1 MHTHTQHLW
10 ITDIA
15 PELCLT
21 HHVEI
26 LLQFLYI
33 TTTVRRHTP
42 PPKPVHRHPIISSGL
57 QKLEGCVTMPWIWEI
72 PKNSPGMVSWLNE
85 KGLVQP
91 LAAPSPRA
99 GSARLPGVWSACLIT
114 DRFEGSA
121 AYLGMLQQKYLLVQL
136 LALAFYLRLP
146 LSFFLEN
153 KREREAVRVGG
164 CWLRGSD
171 GRKQQQPYTS
181 AETLP
186 EMLGAHRCHLPLR
199 VWVCCKQQPSPNMSA
214 VGSVSGRILLTQPSC
229 NNLIQKK
236 AASTHTHTHTH
247 THTSHVLCGVNL
259 ETKNK
264 NVSTVKTE
272 VVLNCKDDRIKP
284 WGILGLDSCYR
295 NPAYK

>member
-1 MHTHTQHLW
+1 MHTHIPHLW

-15 PELCLT
+15 LELCLT

-33 TTTVRRHTP
+33 TTTVQRHTP

-72 PKNSPGMVSWLNE
+72 HKNSPGMVSWLNE

-91 LAAPSPRA
+91 SAVPSPRA
-99 GSARLPGVWSACLIT
+99 GSAQLPGVWSACLIT

-164 CWLRGSD
+164 CWLRESD
-171 GRKQQQPYTS
+171 GRKQQRPRTHLQRPFQRCW
-181 AETLP
+181 
-186 EMLGAHRCHLPLR
+186 AHTVVTC
-199 VWVCCKQQPSPNMSA
+199 PS
-214 VGSVSGRILLTQPSC
+214 GSGCVVSSSLLLTCLLWARWVGEFSSLSQ
-229 NNLIQKK
+229 
-236 AASTHTHTHTH
+236 AAT
-247 THTSHVLCGVNL
+247 
-259 ETKNK
+259 
-264 NVSTVKTE
+264 
-272 VVLNCKDDRIKP
+272 I
-284 WGILGLDSCYR
+284 
-295 NPAYK
+295 